1 MKLDTHEIYWKNGL
15 VKYYKYP
22 NNPSRSR
29 HLTVEEHRALR
40 ETFSAPLEE
49 AILLALKNQIRLTV
63 SVPGGSLY
71 LDFSPSYLA
80 GLANYTEFL
89 EKIL

>member
-15 VKYYKYP
+15 VKYYKHP

-40 ETFSAPLEE
+40 ERFSAPLEE
-49 AILLALKNQIRLTV
+49 AILLALKNQIRLTIN
-63 SVPGGSLY
+63 VPGGNLY
-71 LDFSPSYLA
+71 LDFTPSYLA